1 MKFDQNSFVHLHGSM
16 WVNVHTCEK
25 MLVLDDLAIS
35 LDGLI
40 GKKVF
45 LPEAEVEELCAQEEK
60 VDNYLNY

>member
-1 MKFDQNSFVHLHGSM
+1 MKFNSNDFIWLYGHM

-25 MLVLDDLAIS
+25 MLVIDDLAIS

-45 LPEAEVEELCAQEEK
+45 LPEAEVEELCHIEDMI
-60 VDNYLNY
+60 DNYLQY